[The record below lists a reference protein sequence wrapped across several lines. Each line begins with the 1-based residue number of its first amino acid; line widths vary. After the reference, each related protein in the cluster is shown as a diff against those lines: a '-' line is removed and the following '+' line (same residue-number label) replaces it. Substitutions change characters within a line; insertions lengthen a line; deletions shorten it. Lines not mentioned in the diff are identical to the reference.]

1 MRCADK
7 KDNEV
12 DDNFLNSLNF
22 FLLSSMILIMLE
34 PFLVPKDFNWVLM
47 AMVVDENK
55 KIKFAHVCFAHVCF
69 AHFFTNL
76 IIHAFGFFFAHARNL
91 FERPVY
97 RRLYA
102 V

>member
-76 IIHAFGFFFAHARNL
+76 IIRAFGVFFAHARNL

>member
-1 MRCADK
+1 MRCADI

-55 KIKFAHVCFAHVCF
+55 KIKFAHVCFAH
-69 AHFFTNL
+69 FFTNL
-76 IIHAFGFFFAHARNL
+76 IIRAFGVFFAHARNL